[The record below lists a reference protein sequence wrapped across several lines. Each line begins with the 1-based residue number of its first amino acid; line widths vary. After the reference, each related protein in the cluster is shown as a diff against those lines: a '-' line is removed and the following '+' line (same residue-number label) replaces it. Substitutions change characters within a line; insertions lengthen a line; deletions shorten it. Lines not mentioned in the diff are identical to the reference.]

1 MKRATVLM
9 LFAPAALGLEFAPGE
24 KPPLG
29 QLEKVLLSGSLR
41 GRELAARKLAEDGSP
56 GAVRALLKGLADDHA
71 CYFCVDGL
79 RGIASPKLTDLLA
92 EGLSMKHFRQRMFA
106 AHVLGL
112 GGDERASAPLAKAL
126 SDPNHNVRIF
136 AAEALREVGN
146 EVARGAL
153 VRALKDDHPLVRVN
167 AAAALGK
174 VGGEEAVKALIA
186 ALEDEW
192 ASVNAAK
199 ALGTLADPAAEEAL
213 LRAARSDEMRAASAA
228 VVALGGFSKSVRAAD
243 ELDELSRASSLPRIR
258 AEAGDAAQAIRGRAG
273 R

>member
-1 MKRATVLM
+1 MKRAILLI

-24 KPPLG
+24 KPPLDE
-29 QLEKVLLSGSLR
+29 LERVLLSGSLR

-56 GAVRALLKGLADDHA
+56 GAVRALVKGLADDHA

-79 RGIASPKLTDLLA
+79 RGLASPKLTDLLA
-92 EGLSMKHFRQRMFA
+92 EAISMKHFRQRMFA

-126 SDPNHNVRIF
+126 SDANHNVRIF
-136 AAEALREVGN
+136 AAEALRKVGG
-146 EVARGAL
+146 EPARGAL
-153 VRALKDDHPLVRVN
+153 IRALKDDHPLVRVN

-174 VGGEEAVKALIA
+174 VGGEEAVKALIP
-186 ALEDEW
+186 ALKDDW

-199 ALGTLADPAAEEAL
+199 ALGELADPAAEDALIEAAL
-213 LRAARSDEMRAASAA
+213 SEEMRLASSA
-228 VVALGGFSKSVRAAD
+228 VDALGKFSKSVRAAD
-243 ELDELSRASSLPRIR
+243 ELEKLTRASGSQRIR
-258 AEAGDAAQAIRGRAG
+258 AEAEKAAREVRGRAA